1 MNSYPPVSL
10 LSSFNKI
17 LEILVH
23 KRLVNFIDKYNILY
37 VNQFGFREQ
46 HSTMHTT
53 LLITDKNQ
61 RAIEY
66 GLFSCGIFIDL
77 SKAFDTVVHSILIR
91 KLSHYGIRGIANDWF
106 TSYLHNRRQHV
117 SIGSTKSGDIVITRG
132 VPQGPVLG
140 PLLFLLYINDLSNRS
155 ELFDFHI
162 FVDDTDLFYS
172 NRSLAELEDVIN
184 NNLWLMANKL
194 SSTRQ
199 ISLFF
204 TPLKS
209 QQVT

>member
-1 MNSYPPVSL
+1 MPDHFKLANVIPIHKRDSVICMNNYRPVSL

-17 LEILVH
+17 LEKLVH

-77 SKAFDTVVHSILIR
+77 SKAFDTAVHSILIR
-91 KLSHYGIRGIANDWF
+91 KLSHYGIRGIVNDWF
-106 TSYLHNRRQHV
+106 TSYLHNRRKHV
-117 SIGSTKSGDIVITRG
+117 SIGSTKSDDIVITNG
-132 VPQGPVLG
+132 GPQGSVLG
-140 PLLFLLYINDLSNRS
+140 PLLFLLYINDL
-155 ELFDFHI
+155 
-162 FVDDTDLFYS
+162 
-172 NRSLAELEDVIN
+172 
-184 NNLWLMANKL
+184 
-194 SSTRQ
+194 
-199 ISLFF
+199 
-204 TPLKS
+204 
-209 QQVT
+209 

>member
-1 MNSYPPVSL
+1 M
-10 LSSFNKI
+10 
-17 LEILVH
+17 
-23 KRLVNFIDKYNILY
+23 
-37 VNQFGFREQ
+37 
-46 HSTMHTT
+46 
-53 LLITDKNQ
+53 
-61 RAIEY
+61 
-66 GLFSCGIFIDL
+66 
-77 SKAFDTVVHSILIR
+77 
-91 KLSHYGIRGIANDWF
+91 
-106 TSYLHNRRQHV
+106 HNRRQHV

-155 ELFDFHI
+155 ELFDFHT

-209 QQVT
+209 QQVTQSNYYSPIGRLNKKILLNI